1 MLAVRIFL
9 VLTALVWTPYALFLL
24 IDPAALSEAAN
35 IAATSPTG
43 VAELRAMYGGLQAAV
58 GLLALA
64 GALRPAIAPYA
75 LATLGVAS
83 AGLGIAR
90 LGAAAVGG
98 AFSDYTVMALGLEF
112 ASLAI
117 VLALW
122 KRAQS
127 PTSGAAHAA

>member
-9 VLTALVWTPYALFLL
+9 ALTALIWTPYALSLL

-75 LATLGVAS
+75 LVTLGVAS

-90 LGAAAVGG
+90 LGAAAIGG
-98 AFSDYTVMALGLEF
+98 AFSEYTLMALGLEL

-117 VLALW
+117 VLVLW
-122 KRAQS
+122 RRVGKARAV
-127 PTSGAAHAA
+127 AA